1 MKIGNNWPT
10 WPASAFQPLRARCY
24 PSGVRVDPWWFR
36 RKEYLC
42 MMNQKSRSPIHAG
55 SMTAAL
61 GAAVALA
68 LVVASAVAIAQPL
81 PVNLPTG
88 TEVSLADTAGVNLL
102 EPANAAI
109 GSAPKENL
117 AS

>member
-1 MKIGNNWPT
+1 
-10 WPASAFQPLRARCY
+10 
-24 PSGVRVDPWWFR
+24 
-36 RKEYLC
+36 

-117 AS
+117 ASSESVERVVGEWTPTGGGSGGGGSPKK